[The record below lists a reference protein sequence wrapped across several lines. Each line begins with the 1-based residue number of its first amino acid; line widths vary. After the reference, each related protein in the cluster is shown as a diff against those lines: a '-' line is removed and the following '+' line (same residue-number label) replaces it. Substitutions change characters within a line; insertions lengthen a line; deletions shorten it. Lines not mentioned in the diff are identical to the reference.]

1 MDVWS
6 LGMLLARMTRAPAS
20 GAEISLD
27 TPLHVITSQLSPPI
41 PASLPAL
48 ADILELCL
56 KRKPELRPSACELIN
71 VDIDL

>member
-20 GAEISLD
+20 GAELSLD
-27 TPLHVITSQLSPPI
+27 TPLHVIISQLSPAI
-41 PASLPAL
+41 LASLPAL

-56 KRKPELRPSACELIN
+56 KRKPELRPRVCELIK
-71 VDIDL
+71 IDL